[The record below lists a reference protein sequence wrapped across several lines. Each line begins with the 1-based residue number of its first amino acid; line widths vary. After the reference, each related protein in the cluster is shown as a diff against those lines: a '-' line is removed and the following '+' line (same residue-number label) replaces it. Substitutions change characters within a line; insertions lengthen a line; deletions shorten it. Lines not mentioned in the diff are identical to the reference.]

1 MTAKLIFWIIALTIL
16 FVAMAFTARKNSWG
30 IWAPQ
35 SKPDA
40 LSESDSFGV
49 NEAFLALEQARDW
62 EEALNVDVQTWL
74 KANEPKI
81 PPAKDP
87 LADLSD
93 HDRWRLGVIT
103 KFDQW
108 RLEISQKALPQGE
121 REKRLAA
128 VDRLEGAQ
136 LHAGPQRP
144 VQSWEEF
151 RGEMAEHDAKYQAWL
166 RYQEQRW
173 PRQPPSRRR

>member
-1 MTAKLIFWIIALTIL
+1 MTAKLIFWLIALVSL
-16 FVAMAFTARKNSWG
+16 FVAMDFTARKNSWG

-40 LSESDSFGV
+40 LSASEPFGV

-62 EEALNVDVQTWL
+62 EEALNADVQTWL
-74 KANEPKI
+74 RTNEPEI
-81 PPAKDP
+81 SPAKDP

-108 RLEISQKALPQGE
+108 RLEISQKALPPGE

-136 LHAGPQRP
+136 LHAGPQRAF
-144 VQSWEEF
+144 QSWDEF
-151 RGEMAEHDAKYQAWL
+151 RAEMAEHDAKYLAWL

-173 PRQPPSRRR
+173 PRQQRSRRP